1 MPTDR
6 GTALASYV
14 QQNVAK
20 DPRARIE
27 LDTPLITSGLVDSF
41 SLGSVLAFIEDEFHV
56 VIPDEAATAEAMNTV
71 GLILQLIETYAEPA

>member
-6 GTALASYV
+6 GTALRAYIRE
-14 QQNVAK
+14 NVAK

-27 LDTPLITSGLVDSF
+27 VETPLITSGLVDSF
-41 SLGSVLAFIEDEFHV
+41 SLVSVLAFIEDEFNV

-71 GLILQLIETYAEPA
+71 GLMLQLIETYAEPA

>member
-6 GTALASYV
+6 GTALAAYV
-14 QQNVAK
+14 RQTVAK

-41 SLGSVLAFIEDEFHV
+41 SLVSVLAFIEDEFHV
-56 VIPDEAATAEAMNTV
+56 IIPDEAATAEAMNTV
-71 GLILQLIETYAEPA
+71 GLILQLIEAYAEPG

>member
-6 GTALASYV
+6 GTALTAYIRES
-14 QQNVAK
+14 VAK

-27 LDTPLITSGLVDSF
+27 VETPLITSGLVDSF
-41 SLGSVLAFIEDEFHV
+41 SLVSVLAFIEDEFHV

-71 GLILQLIETYAEPA
+71 GLMLQLIDTYAEPA

>member
-6 GTALASYV
+6 GTALAAYV
-14 QQNVAK
+14 RQNVAK

-41 SLGSVLAFIEDEFHV
+41 SLVSVLAFIEDEFHV